1 MTDASGGQP
10 RRDLADQFGERME
23 AFGREAQTAGERL
36 GREAQAAGERWSR
49 DPELVSAG
57 TWLTRLIGL
66 AFIAVGLWFF
76 GEVSLGLD
84 LPALD
89 WALAWPALLIVL
101 GGLVLL
107 GAIVRRR

>member
-10 RRDLADQFGERME
+10 RRDRGDQFQERME
-23 AFGREAQTAGERL
+23 AFGREAQ
-36 GREAQAAGERWSR
+36 AAGDRLSR

-66 AFIAVGLWFF
+66 GFIAVGLWFF

-89 WALAWPALLIVL
+89 WNLLWPALLIVV

-107 GAIVRRR
+107 SAAMRRR

>member
-10 RRDLADQFGERME
+10 RRDVADEFTSRME
-23 AFGREAQTAGERL
+23 AFGRDAQAAGERL
-36 GREAQAAGERWSR
+36 GREAQAAGERWSH

-84 LPALD
+84 LPAVD

-101 GGLVLL
+101 GGGVLL
-107 GAIVRRR
+107 TAMVRRR

>member
-10 RRDLADQFGERME
+10 PRDRGDQFQERME
-23 AFGREAQTAGERL
+23 SFGREAQAAGERL
-36 GREAQAAGERWSR
+36 GREAQAAGDRLAR
-49 DPELVSAG
+49 DPGLVSAG

-66 AFIAVGLWFF
+66 GFIAVGLWFF

-89 WALAWPALLIVL
+89 WNLLWPALLIVV
-101 GGLVLL
+101 GGLVLVSAAL
-107 GAIVRRR
+107 RRR

>member
-10 RRDLADQFGERME
+10 RRDLGDQFQDRME
-23 AFGREAQTAGERL
+23 AFGREAQAAGERL
-36 GREAQAAGERWSR
+36 GREAQAAGDRLSR
-49 DPELVSAG
+49 DPEVLAAG

-76 GEVSLGLD
+76 GVVSLGLD

-89 WALAWPALLIVL
+89 WDLVWPVLLMVV

-107 GAIVRRR
+107 GAVLRRR